1 MNNTEIR
8 EIFDLVYNGFWQKYK
23 GMTGEQ
29 LVRMSEQLVEDAG
42 KIMTDHDNPMCHA
55 IVKALLDELDG
66 RAVKVNMHES

>member
-55 IVKALLDELDG
+55 IVKALLGELDG

>member
-42 KIMTDHDNPMCHA
+42 KIMEQSFNDKYA
-55 IVKALLDELDG
+55 G
-66 RAVKVNMHES
+66 

>member
-29 LVRMSEQLVEDAG
+29 LVRMSEQLVKDAG